1 MFASLV
7 DVPAGPVQRQLS
19 TGVLRCGS
27 AAPLVVCHWTFQPR
41 PPIIHDLA
49 NGRAVNPFGQT
60 DTLSREDPSLPPAI
74 PDPASTRPLLFHF
87 GLAGA
92 AVPVLVFA
100 AGAAW
105 LGFSGAPDER
115 GLWPVLIAALG
126 AGLLLAKRAAGYS
139 SAAIRG
145 MSQPIVMLMVMAW
158 LLAGIFSVL
167 LRESGLVD
175 ALVRAGSELGL
186 HGGGFVLLAFLIT
199 VLFSTATGTSLGTIL
214 ICAPLLYPAAGILE
228 ARPTALI
235 GAILAGATFGDN
247 VSPVSDT
254 TIASASSQRA
264 PMGGVVRSRLRY
276 ALPAALAAGVVLLLF
291 GGAEGAVSGGD
302 AVIAGGDAGGS
313 GGDPARGGGDPA
325 SRGGDPA
332 AFPMLLAPLATFFML
347 WRGKGLVESLF
358 TGVVTAVVVAL
369 AMGLVSL
376 RDLLHIDAAAFRAQ
390 GLILDGMEGAVGI
403 VVFTILLMGIVGA
416 VQEAGILDRLVR
428 GWRRGVGTPRR
439 TELRIFGVT
448 SVAVILTTHSVMAI
462 LAVGDLVRRA
472 GYNAGI
478 GRFRRANLLDMTV
491 CTYPFLLPFFIPTIL
506 ASSATGAGE
515 PYGVPRVSALA
526 AGLANPYSWA
536 LLGVLLTV
544 ILTGL
549 GRSGTMSISQP
560 AESEPHI

>member
-1 MFASLV
+1 M
-7 DVPAGPVQRQLS
+7 
-19 TGVLRCGS
+19 
-27 AAPLVVCHWTFQPR
+27 
-41 PPIIHDLA
+41 
-49 NGRAVNPFGQT
+49 
-60 DTLSREDPSLPPAI
+60 SREDPSLPPAI

-126 AGLLLAKRAAGYS
+126 AGLLLAKRAAEYS

-145 MSQPIVMLMVMAW
+145 MSQPIVMLMVVAW

-175 ALVRAGSELGL
+175 ALVRAGGELGL
-186 HGGGFVLLAFLIT
+186 RGGGFVLLAFLIA

-291 GGAEGAVSGGD
+291 GGAEGAVSGGN

-313 GGDPARGGGDPA
+313 GGDAVSAGGDP
-325 SRGGDPA
+325 G

-347 WRGKGLVESLF
+347 WRGKRLVESLF

-390 GLILDGMEGAVGI
+390 GLILDGMEAAVGI

-416 VQEAGILDRLVR
+416 VQEAGILDRLMR
-428 GWRRGVGTPRR
+428 GWRRGAGTPRR

-462 LAVGDLVRRA
+462 LAVGDLVRRT

-536 LLGVLLTV
+536 LLCVLLTV

-549 GRSGTMSISQP
+549 GRSETMSISQP
-560 AESEPHI
+560 TESEPHI

>member
-1 MFASLV
+1 MADLT
-7 DVPAGPVQRQLS
+7 PP
-19 TGVLRCGS
+19 
-27 AAPLVVCHWTFQPR
+27 PR
-41 PPIIHDLA
+41 T
-49 NGRAVNPFGQT
+49 RESSR
-60 DTLSREDPSLPPAI
+60 DTRLD
-74 PDPASTRPLLFHF
+74 FHF

-92 AVPVLVFA
+92 SVPILVFA

-115 GLWPVLIAALG
+115 GLWPILIAALG
-126 AGLLLAKRAAGYS
+126 AGLLLARRASAYS
-139 SAAIRG
+139 AAAIRG

-158 LLAGIFSVL
+158 LLAGILSVL
-167 LRESGLVD
+167 LRESGLVG
-175 ALVRAGSELGL
+175 ALVWGGGELGL
-186 HGGGFVLLAFLIT
+186 RGGGFVLMAFLIA

-228 ARPTALI
+228 ASPAMLI

-254 TIASASSQRA
+254 TIASASTQRA

-276 ALPAALAAGVVLLLF
+276 AVPAALVAALAVLLF
-291 GGAEGAVSGGD
+291 GGAESVGAAAE
-302 AVIAGGDAGGS
+302 AVGS
-313 GGDPARGGGDPA
+313 GAASTGPAADAAAAGQARAAAAITGDPG
-325 SRGGDPA
+325 

-358 TGVVTAVVVAL
+358 TGVVAAVAVAL
-369 AMGLVSL
+369 AAGLL
-376 RDLLHIDAAAFRAQ
+376 APADLIHIDPAAFRAQ

-403 VVFTILLMGIVGA
+403 VVFTVLLMGVVGA
-416 VQEAGILDRLVR
+416 VQDSGMLDRLLQER
-428 GWRRGVGTPRR
+428 AGTPESPRR

-448 SVAVILTTHSVMAI
+448 SVAVVVTTHSVMAI

-472 GYNAGI
+472 GRSAGI

-506 ASSATGAGE
+506 ASSATGSGE
-515 PYGVPRVSALA
+515 PYGIPRVSALE

-536 LLGVLLTV
+536 LLAVLLIA

-549 GRSGTMSISQP
+549 GRT
-560 AESEPHI
+560 EPDSTQNPTDPDSRI